1 MFPFIFNPYLFLY
14 YSYRDFNVQI
24 SFSNMKI
31 LILDNNMISS
41 VDNFPSIPSLQ
52 TLSLSN
58 NNINNLSSF
67 INSVKMKFPL
77 LTSLNTFKNPMNPG
91 MMNPGNYNQYK
102 TYIKKI
108 GSIYELDGMNINDTS
123 YMNQGQ
129 QNSQPKRDLFG
140 TSGNATMTT
149 TNPPQKINFFDN
161 NQTTNSTP
169 QNFNSANTPM
179 NQNQPQNQKMN
190 MFNDVQEYYQKPLNK
205 NNMMFTNLTQ
215 FNNNDTNVN
224 NGQVFHRQYFIIDE
238 SEELDGTEF
247 VNSKK
252 KKSTVMINE
261 KIFKK
266 SDNMTNFNRKNRS
279 EGNKH
284 ILNQEL

>member
-1 MFPFIFNPYLFLY
+1 
-14 YSYRDFNVQI
+14 
-24 SFSNMKI
+24 MKI

-67 INSVKMKFPL
+67 INSVKMKFPR

-140 TSGNATMTT
+140 TFGNATMTT
-149 TNPPQKINFFDN
+149 TNPQQKINFFDN

-179 NQNQPQNQKMN
+179 NQSQPQNQKMN